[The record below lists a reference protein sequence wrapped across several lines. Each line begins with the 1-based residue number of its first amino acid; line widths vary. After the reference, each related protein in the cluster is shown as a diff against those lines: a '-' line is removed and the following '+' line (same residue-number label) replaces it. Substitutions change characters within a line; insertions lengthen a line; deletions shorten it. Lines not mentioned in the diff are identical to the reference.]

1 MTFTFDPAA
10 DYYELFEYSMAD
22 PALEKL
28 MDDVENYDEF
38 LGLLRD
44 GLYPI
49 NDEPL
54 SPENHKALVAF
65 IGRCCAANNSW
76 FTIHTTAAVLL

>member
-1 MTFTFDPAA
+1 MTFTFDPTA
-10 DYYELFEYSMAD
+10 DYYELYEASMSD

-28 MDDVENYDEF
+28 MDDLDDYDEF
-38 LGLLRD
+38 YGLLRD

-65 IGRCCAANNSW
+65 IGKCCAANNSW
-76 FTIHTTAAVLL
+76 FTIHNTAAVML